1 MNLLITD
8 WETTGPDASHH
19 KRLELGLILY
29 SVEHNAVLQSLSTL
43 LPIGDD
49 PNIAQPING
58 IAPAA
63 ANEITPDL
71 AKAIFQQARAMAS
84 VSTYVV
90 AHNAE
95 FDRKWCEDNTALT
108 FLLELP
114 WLCSCHDFSW
124 PRQHRHGQ
132 KLIELALA
140 HGIGVCSAHRALSDC
155 NLLAQL
161 FDAMGKDLPAMVEAA
176 AMPRHLY
183 IADVSFE
190 QKDLAK
196 GEGFNWDGKAKQ
208 WQRRLT
214 EAEAAQMPFPVSCPG
229 ALLAGARALAG
240 ATGGAMVDMGVEN

>member
-1 MNLLITD
+1 LKNLLILD
-8 WETTGPDASHH
+8 WETTGPDASQH

-29 SVEHNAVLQSLSTL
+29 SIEHNAVLQSLSTL

-63 ANEITPDL
+63 ANEITIDL
-71 AKAIFQQARAMAS
+71 AKGIFQQARAMAAAS
-84 VSTYVV
+84 AYVV

-95 FDRKWCEDNTALT
+95 FDKQWCDHPSLA
-108 FLLELP
+108 FLLDLP

-140 HGIGVCSAHRALSDC
+140 HGIGVCSAHRALDDC
-155 NLLAQL
+155 NLLARL
-161 FDAMGKDLPAMVEAA
+161 FDVMGDRLPTMVEAA

-183 IADVSFE
+183 IADVSFADKE
-190 QKDLAK
+190 LARA
-196 GEGFNWDGKAKQ
+196 EGFQWKGDVKQ
-208 WQRRLT
+208 WQRKLT

-229 ALLAGARALAG
+229 LLLAGARALATFTDG
-240 ATGGAMVDMGVEN
+240 EVVNVEA